1 MHLWIRQISRESKFN
16 SYTVKLLI
24 WNVTIR
30 KRTKCWNSY
39 QIKIQNRQNNCNGT
53 SIFLSVIESPAV
65 QFIWEREVAATQ
77 CDIETR
83 RKNNTKRNETMF
95 LNVREKCQKRH
106 IRRERDRQEKE
117 TDRRKKDRDGESK
130 RKRPFHALFSMK
142 VFLFSIDRLA
152 CVNNCHLS
160 CLPLTRMIRIKCVE

>member
-117 TDRRKKDRDGESK
+117 IEQGESK
-130 RKRPFHALFSMK
+130 RKGHFMHCFQWKSFCFQLIGLHVLIIAIWAVCRWRGWS
-142 VFLFSIDRLA
+142 
-152 CVNNCHLS
+152 
-160 CLPLTRMIRIKCVE
+160 E